1 MGVNLRK
8 GQIRVLLALIVLTTL
23 SCLFIE
29 NEYREESSYQAI
41 EEENLNF
48 TILIQEG
55 ASKRAGVR
63 SSLIYYILDDFEK
76 RHNCKVNLS
85 IREDELERWQELM
98 EGEVNALIINGQE
111 DTVPASFQE
120 SVVSTIAINE
130 NEDLFVL
137 TRESYTLMQSLNFW
151 ISYYKQ
157 TPEYKRLSRRYK
169 GTTKGFAPAISPY
182 DPIIRKYSKELGWD
196 WRLLAALIYTESK
209 FQGGVSS
216 SRGAIGLMQIKE
228 HIAKEFGIDDIYEP
242 ENNIKAGVL
251 YIKRLMKMYRR
262 MGVDSTNV
270 VPITLAAYNCG
281 EGRMED
287 CMNVARTEGK
297 DPLVWENIK
306 EIIPLMSGKEFSRR
320 EDVKLGA
327 FRGKETILHV
337 EKIFEK
343 FEAYKV
349 TVRE

>member
-1 MGVNLRK
+1 MEPRFYRRYLRMVVSL
-8 GQIRVLLALIVLTTL
+8 VLLAVIAALLL
-23 SCLFIE
+23 E
-29 NEYREESSYQAI
+29 RGHREENSYKSLR
-41 EEENLNF
+41 EENLNF
-48 TILIQEG
+48 TILIQG
-55 ASKRAGVR
+55 GDGKSAGVR
-63 SSLIYYILDDFEK
+63 STLIYYILDDFK
-76 RHNCKVNLS
+76 QKHKCKVSLS
-85 IREDELERWQELM
+85 IREDEPERWMELM
-98 EGEVNALIINGQE
+98 AGEVDALILNSAE
-111 DTVPASFQE
+111 DTVPEFCQE
-120 SVVSTIAINE
+120 SVVSTIALDE
-130 NEDLFVL
+130 NEDVL
-137 TRESYTLMQSLNFW
+137 VLSRDSYNLLQIVNYW
-151 ISYYKQ
+151 ISYYRQ
-157 TPEYKRLSRRYK
+157 TPEFRRLSRQYK
-169 GTTKGFAPAISPY
+169 GSTRGFARSISPY
-182 DPIIRKYSKELGWD
+182 DPFIRKYSAELGWD

-209 FQGGVSS
+209 FQVGVSS

-228 HIAKEFGIDDIYEP
+228 HIAKEFGIDDIYDP

-251 YIKRLMKMYRR
+251 YIKRLMNMYRR

-281 EGRMED
+281 EGRMAD

-337 EKIFEK
+337 EKIFKK

-349 TVRE
+349 TVRD